1 MLLTVDDG
9 DLDGVGPV
17 GDGLGAGVVARVLG
31 DGALDAQHAQH
42 VVSLPHR
49 LHPEQ
54 NRYDQQSSIQIL
66 LLIILNGH
74 AKVRLMFRY
83 EY

>member
-1 MLLTVDDG
+1 
-9 DLDGVGPV
+9 
-17 GDGLGAGVVARVLG
+17 
-31 DGALDAQHAQH
+31 